1 MMISSRRNSNKG
13 PRIVAHDHDVLCGR
27 GVNIAQHTGNERF
40 RSLVNTRHDESYCEN
55 FSTSE
60 KKALALEIIEHIQSL
75 QPPGRFLKRSG
86 RQHSSRGLE
95 GPWEELTSK
104 EHIKK
109 TCQALRDCNRNDRT
123 GYGVSVT
130 IPEDVKQQ
138 AEELS
143 KCGLSLKEYAAN
155 KVAKTYNN
163 NKTPSSKKK
172 PPPTAETH
180 AAVAPKSVVAK
191 TPSKK
196 TSLTEKGSGK
206 RYATPTTGDNKSVAV
221 SAATSHKRPRT
232 EELKMIYSSHN
243 IHPHNMSNSSSSA
256 FASTAASTAPAA
268 VQPSGPVLSASAA
281 TTTAAMYASTLDA
294 ATPIHSSSYAVQPP
308 RPVLSASAAT
318 TTAAM
323 YATNIDANTPIHS
336 SSYAAA
342 VPVTNTPGP
351 MNHPFLHQPQH
362 QPQHQTHHQPQHQ
375 QQHHHQMPDVDLMH
389 SHGHFNHFAT
399 GPHPS
404 QQPMM
409 PPSPMNH
416 QDLLSMAACANSVA
430 AAAIPAPYSPVVW
443 NHHGCEG
450 YPTTTEEEED
460 DIEPVPMR
468 DWKPPYQQNLFEDP
482 LAPHALAHD
491 DATEPEDVFR
501 LVAANASANLGNNGE
516 ENFPPIMMSHDSIQE
531 SFL

>member
-1 MMISSRRNSNKG
+1 MMMSSRRNLNKG

-104 EHIKK
+104 ERSKK

-138 AEELS
+138 ADELS
-143 KCGLSLKEYAAN
+143 KSGLSLKEYAAN
-155 KVAKTYNN
+155 RVAKTQYE
-163 NKTPSSKKK
+163 KTPSKTK

-180 AAVAPKSVVAK
+180 AAAKSVVMKTTSHSK

-196 TSLTEKGSGK
+196 PPPLTEKGSWK
-206 RYATPTTGDNKSVAV
+206 RYATPTTGEDNETSITVS
-221 SAATSHKRPRT
+221 SAATSHKRQRT
-232 EELKMIYSSHN
+232 EELETIYSSHN
-243 IHPHNMSNSSSSA
+243 IHPQNTMSNSSSLLPSFTTSA
-256 FASTAASTAPAA
+256 SA
-268 VQPSGPVLSASAA
+268 VQLPGPVLSASAA

-294 ATPIHSSSYAVQPP
+294 
-308 RPVLSASAAT
+308 
-318 TTAAM
+318 
-323 YATNIDANTPIHS
+323 NTPTHS

-351 MNHPFLHQPQH
+351 LNNHPFLHQP
-362 QPQHQTHHQPQHQ
+362 HH
-375 QQHHHQMPDVDLMH
+375 QHHHQMTDVDLMQ
-389 SHGHFNHFAT
+389 SHGHYNHFT
-399 GPHPS
+399 GGPPS
-404 QQPMM
+404 QPVL

-430 AAAIPAPYSPVVW
+430 AAAIPARYSPVVW
-443 NHHGCEG
+443 NHQGCEG
-450 YPTTTEEEED
+450 RPLTATEEED

-468 DWKPPYQQNLFEDP
+468 DWKPSYQQNLFVDP
-482 LAPHALAHD
+482 LAPHLAHHDD

-501 LVAANASANLGNNGE
+501 SVAANASANLGDNGE
-516 ENFPPIMMSHDSIQE
+516 ANFPPIMMPQDGRGIEHWV
-531 SFL
+531 

>member
-1 MMISSRRNSNKG
+1 MMMSSRRNLNKG

-104 EHIKK
+104 ERIKK

-138 AEELS
+138 ADELS
-143 KCGLSLKEYAAN
+143 KSGLSLKEYAAN
-155 KVAKTYNN
+155 KVAKTHNE
-163 NKTPSSKKK
+163 KTPLKKK
-172 PPPTAETH
+172 PPSTAETH
-180 AAVAPKSVVAK
+180 AAAKSVVAK
-191 TPSKK
+191 TTSHSKTPSKK
-196 TSLTEKGSGK
+196 PPPLTEKGSWK
-206 RYATPTTGDNKSVAV
+206 RYATPTTGEDNGTNPTAL
-221 SAATSHKRPRT
+221 SAATSHKRQRT
-232 EELKMIYSSHN
+232 EELEMIYSSHN
-243 IHPHNMSNSSSSA
+243 IHPQNIMSNSSSLSSSSS
-256 FASTAASTAPAA
+256 FAASASA
-268 VQPSGPVLSASAA
+268 VQLQGSVLSASAA

-294 ATPIHSSSYAVQPP
+294 
-308 RPVLSASAAT
+308 
-318 TTAAM
+318 
-323 YATNIDANTPIHS
+323 NTPTHS
-336 SSYAAA
+336 LSYTAA

-351 MNHPFLHQPQH
+351 LNNHSFLHQPQH
-362 QPQHQTHHQPQHQ
+362 QHHQ
-375 QQHHHQMPDVDLMH
+375 QMPDVDLMH
-389 SHGHFNHFAT
+389 SHGNYNHTT
-399 GPHPS
+399 GGPPS
-404 QQPMM
+404 QPPVM

-416 QDLLSMAACANSVA
+416 QDLQLMAACANSVA
-430 AAAIPAPYSPVVW
+430 DAAILAYSPVVW

-450 YPTTTEEEED
+450 RPLTATEEED
-460 DIEPVPMR
+460 DIEPVPIR
-468 DWKPPYQQNLFEDP
+468 DLKPSYQQDLFGDP
-482 LAPHALAHD
+482 LAPHLAHHDDD

-501 LVAANASANLGNNGE
+501 SVAANASANLGDNGE
-516 ENFPPIMMSHDSIQE
+516 GNFPPIMMPQDGGGLEHWI
-531 SFL
+531 